1 MGSMPRKVLRVAV
14 LECDEP
20 PLAARE
26 KYGRYG
32 TMFQE
37 LLQTGVDTLA
47 VDKGFTN
54 EQIEL
59 DVSSFDVVN
68 SEHYPQ
74 LDSIDAVLLTGS
86 SMYAPS
92 TYARPKLRV

>member
-14 LECDEP
+14 LECDIP

-59 DVSSFDVVN
+59 DVSNYDVVTL
-68 SEHYPQ
+68 EHYPQ
-74 LDSIDAVLLTGS
+74 LDNIDAVLLTGS
-86 SMYAPS
+86 SMFAPW
-92 TYARPKLRV
+92 TYARSSLW